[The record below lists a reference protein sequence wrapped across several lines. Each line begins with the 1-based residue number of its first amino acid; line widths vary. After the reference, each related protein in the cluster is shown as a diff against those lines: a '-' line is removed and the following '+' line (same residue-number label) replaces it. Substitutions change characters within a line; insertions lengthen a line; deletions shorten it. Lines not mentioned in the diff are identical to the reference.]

1 MVACSRPKA
10 APERLYSPSAFAGV
24 FVWNEAPDFRPLIS
38 WLLVGIFLSYVL
50 SIIVGMTVRRVISVE
65 QLELRSRLDL
75 LDRKVTALLKNAL
88 EQRRLR

>member
-1 MVACSRPKA
+1 MDRFFRIVVWFA
-10 APERLYSPSAFAGV
+10 AAFAGL
-24 FVWNEAPDFRPLIS
+24 FVWNAAPDFRPLIN

-75 LDRKVTALLKNAL
+75 LDRKVTALLKNGL